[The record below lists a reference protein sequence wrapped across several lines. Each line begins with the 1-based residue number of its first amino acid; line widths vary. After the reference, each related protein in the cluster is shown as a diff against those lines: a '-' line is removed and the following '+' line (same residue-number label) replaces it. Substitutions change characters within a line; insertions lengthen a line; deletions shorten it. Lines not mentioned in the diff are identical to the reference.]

1 VGASLANKVYK
12 TASKKLREQPPMCPL
27 LVEKLLSKK
36 LEEQFTEMRRAFR
49 SFDLDH
55 SGSIGKSEFE
65 RLLNRYSLYPDKAGL
80 DVLFNRIDPDGSGE
94 LGYDEF
100 IEYFSKMLGNNPSE
114 GGGISSSIMD
124 GNANFK
130 TPTGPSRPVK
140 GISAEE
146 AEKLLMNKVAD
157 QFGQIG
163 KAFRSYDDDKSGSIG
178 KSEFRRLLTRYC
190 IYMDDHEFERFFA
203 RVDPSGEGEVDY
215 QEFIAYFGKNM
226 YGSENGGVGASML
239 AMNENP
245 VKKHPYSH
253 QRRRYQTPVPEPIVN
268 PMLSKL
274 SAAIAGAKTSRSSKS
289 SGVAASGLVQ
299 GMIRKADVEARRPAS
314 ARSAR
319 SNSRL
324 ILLSSSSA
332 ATARPPKAPR
342 PGTAKM
348 VRQWQNLQ

>member
-1 VGASLANKVYK
+1 MG
-12 TASKKLREQPPMCPL
+12 KLREQPPMCPL

-100 IEYFSKMLGNNPSE
+100 IAYFSKMLGNNPSE

-239 AMNENP
+239 AMMKIQSRNTRTVTSGED
-245 VKKHPYSH
+245 
-253 QRRRYQTPVPEPIVN
+253 I
-268 PMLSKL
+268 KL
-274 SAAIAGAKTSRSSKS
+274 LCPSQ
-289 SGVAASGLVQ
+289 L
-299 GMIRKADVEARRPAS
+299 
-314 ARSAR
+314 
-319 SNSRL
+319 
-324 ILLSSSSA
+324 
-332 ATARPPKAPR
+332 
-342 PGTAKM
+342 
-348 VRQWQNLQ
+348 